1 VRRTGAKILS
11 KATRILVVDDHSVV
25 RRGVRA
31 MLANNR
37 RWKVC
42 GEAASGNESVVKAR
56 ALHPDAIVMDITM
69 NDENGL
75 EATRRILRSVAQAK
89 ILILTMHESEQVVS
103 EVLKA
108 GAHGY
113 VLKSDADHDL
123 VAGIEALAQGR
134 TFFTTKVAR
143 MVVDG
148 YIHST
153 AHNSGDNVLSARQRE
168 VRRLL
173 AFGKANKE
181 AAADLGLSAKT
192 IEAHRRSIMQKLKL
206 KSFSEMVRYA
216 IREQIIEP

>member
-1 VRRTGAKILS
+1 
-11 KATRILVVDDHSVV
+11 
-25 RRGVRA
+25 
-31 MLANNR
+31 
-37 RWKVC
+37 
-42 GEAASGNESVVKAR
+42 
-56 ALHPDAIVMDITM
+56 
-69 NDENGL
+69 
-75 EATRRILRSVAQAK
+75 
-89 ILILTMHESEQVVS
+89 
-103 EVLKA
+103 
-108 GAHGY
+108 
-113 VLKSDADHDL
+113 
-123 VAGIEALAQGR
+123 
-134 TFFTTKVAR
+134 